1 MTRKDLQEKYNI
13 IGENKDIMLFRK
25 SGEYSYGIG
34 YCGNISLKNGKA
46 VFNDF
51 NGQSYSDLETLDNA
65 LVEWEKSL
73 PYPVDT
79 YCPMTRESYRID
91 SRIVWHLTEKMG
103 FEHSKSGW
111 EAGAYVRSIGP
122 NSQLR
127 FNVRQDLENEKVDIT
142 SEFGGMTFTQSV
154 DDADDGIAVV
164 DSIINGS
171 VLMMAKDMVDV
182 ISACGEKVTTEVE
195 AFIPTKENF
204 FGIKKASF
212 KDLMIARLENV
223 LKQLKGE

>member
-1 MTRKDLQEKYNI
+1 MTRNDIKTKYNF
-13 IGENKDIMLFRK
+13 IGENKDMMLFRK
-25 SGEYSYGIG
+25 RGEFTYGIG

-46 VFNDF
+46 VFN
-51 NGQSYSDLETLDNA
+51 GKTYTDLETLDNA
-65 LVEWEKSL
+65 LVEWGKSL

-79 YCPMTRESYRID
+79 YYPMTRESYRAE

-103 FEHSKSGW
+103 FEHSSKKTGW
-111 EAGAYVRSIGP
+111 DVGVYVRSIGP

-127 FNVRQDLENEKVDIT
+127 FNVRQDLKEEKVTIT

-154 DDADDGIAVV
+154 DNAEDGIAVI

-195 AFIPTKENF
+195 AFIPTKENI
-204 FGIKKASF
+204 FGIKKVSF

-223 LKQLKGE
+223 LAKLKEA

>member
-1 MTRKDLQEKYNI
+1 MTRKDIETKYNI

-25 SGEYSYGIG
+25 RGEFTYGIG

-46 VFNDF
+46 IF
-51 NGQSYSDLETLDNA
+51 NGKTYNDLETLDNA

-79 YCPMTRESYRID
+79 YCPMTRESYRAE

-111 EAGAYVRSIGP
+111 EAGLYVRSIGP
-122 NSQLR
+122 NSQLH
-127 FNVRQDLENEKVDIT
+127 FNVRQDLENEKVNIT
-142 SEFGGMTFTQSV
+142 SQFGGMTFTQSV
-154 DDADDGIAVV
+154 DNAEDGIAVI

-171 VLMMAKDMVDV
+171 VLMGAKDMVEI
-182 ISACGEKVTTEVE
+182 ISACGEKVTAEVE
-195 AFIPTKENF
+195 AFIPTKENIL
-204 FGIKKASF
+204 GIKKVNF

-223 LKQLKGE
+223 LNQLKSS